1 MPNLTPCPPGTY
13 EIETSGFG
21 GKMIV
26 EVTVDESS
34 ITDIQIKDTFET
46 EGVGKVAIQ
55 LIVGDILN
63 EHTTEVE
70 GVTAATISS
79 NVLNALCVKR

>member
-1 MPNLTPCPPGTY
+1 
-13 EIETSGFG
+13 
-21 GKMIV
+21 MIV

-34 ITDIQIKDTFET
+34 ITDIQIKDNFET

-63 EHTTEVE
+63 EQTTEVE
-70 GVTAATISS
+70 GVTAATNSS